1 MFPFGRDWADEILS
15 FGISVNEPSLKV
27 ESGAVQVRLVSHNG
41 GMALFGQ
48 VLTAMITPFDSTGA
62 LDIAEAIR
70 LAKWLQDN
78 GNDGLV
84 ISGTT
89 GESSTLTDP
98 EKLELWEAIIG
109 AVTIPVIAGSG
120 SNDTAHSVHLTK
132 EVTKMGAAGILAVG
146 PYYNRPPQSGLIGH
160 IEAMANATTL
170 PVVVY
175 DIPVRTGRKIS
186 TESLAYLAN
195 NVKNVKALKDAAGN
209 PAEAANLM
217 AMVPKDF
224 ELYSGDDGLTLAFL
238 AYGGSGVIGVAT
250 HWSAPEHQLMVNA
263 FKSGDVK
270 KARAIND
277 ILLESYAFE
286 TGDANPN
293 PIPSKVM
300 MNHLGFN
307 VGQCRLPM
315 GPPPAGLDV
324 RAREVHANLEKARTA
339 LRG

>member
-1 MFPFGRDWADEILS
+1 
-15 FGISVNEPSLKV
+15 
-27 ESGAVQVRLVSHNG
+27 
-41 GMALFGQ
+41 MAIFGQ
-48 VLTAMITPFDSTGA
+48 VLTAMITPFDASGA
-62 LDIAEAIR
+62 LDLNEAVR

-89 GESSTLTDP
+89 GESSTLTDA
-98 EKLELWEAIIG
+98 EKLSLWEAVIN

-120 SNDTAHSVHLTK
+120 SNDTAHSVHMTK

-146 PYYNRPPQSGLIGH
+146 PYYNRPPQSGLEGH
-160 IEAMANATTL
+160 ITAMANATTL

-186 TESLAYLAN
+186 TQTLAKLAN
-195 NVKNVKALKDAAGN
+195 TVPNIKALKDAAGA
-209 PAEAANLM
+209 PAETANLM
-217 AMVPKDF
+217 AQVPKDF

-250 HWSAPEHQLMVNA
+250 HWSAPEHQAMITA
-263 FKSGDVK
+263 FKKGDVAL
-270 KARAIND
+270 ARKYND

-286 TGDANPN
+286 TGDDNPN

-300 MNHLGFN
+300 MNHLGFKA
-307 VGQCRLPM
+307 GDCRLPM
-315 GPPPAGLDV
+315 GPPPAGLAD
-324 RAREVHANLEKARTA
+324 RAATVHANLQKAREA
-339 LRG
+339 LSK

>member
-1 MFPFGRDWADEILS
+1 
-15 FGISVNEPSLKV
+15 
-27 ESGAVQVRLVSHNG
+27 
-41 GMALFGQ
+41 
-48 VLTAMITPFDSTGA
+48 MITPFDASGA
-62 LDIAEAIR
+62 LDLNEAVR

-84 ISGTT
+84 VSGTT
-89 GESSTLTDP
+89 GESSTLTDA
-98 EKLELWEAIIG
+98 EKLALWEAVIN

-146 PYYNRPPQSGLIGH
+146 PYYNRPPQSGLEGH
-160 IEAMANATTL
+160 ITAMANATTL

-186 TESLAYLAN
+186 THTLAKLAN
-195 NVKNVKALKDAAGN
+195 TVPNIKALKDAAGA
-209 PAEAANLM
+209 PAETANLM
-217 AMVPKDF
+217 AQVPKDF

-250 HWSAPEHQLMVNA
+250 HWSAPEHQAMITA
-263 FKSGDVK
+263 FKNGDVAL
-270 KARAIND
+270 ARKYND

-286 TGDANPN
+286 TGDDNPN

-300 MNHLGFN
+300 MNHLGFK
-307 VGQCRLPM
+307 VGECRLPM
-315 GPPPAGLDV
+315 GPPPAGLAD
-324 RAREVHANLEKARTA
+324 RAAVVHANLQKAREA
-339 LRG
+339 LSK

>member
-1 MFPFGRDWADEILS
+1 
-15 FGISVNEPSLKV
+15 
-27 ESGAVQVRLVSHNG
+27 
-41 GMALFGQ
+41 MAIFGQ
-48 VLTAMITPFDSTGA
+48 VLTAMITPFDASGA
-62 LDIAEAIR
+62 LDLNEAVR

-84 ISGTT
+84 VSGTT
-89 GESSTLTDP
+89 GESSTLTDA
-98 EKLELWEAIIG
+98 EKLALWEAVIN

-146 PYYNRPPQSGLIGH
+146 PYYNRPPQSGLEGH
-160 IEAMANATTL
+160 ITAMANATTL

-186 TESLAYLAN
+186 THTLAKLAN
-195 NVKNVKALKDAAGN
+195 TVPNIKALKDAAGA
-209 PAEAANLM
+209 PAETANLM
-217 AMVPKDF
+217 AQVPKDF

-250 HWSAPEHQLMVNA
+250 HWSAPEHQAMITA
-263 FKSGDVK
+263 FKNGDVAL
-270 KARAIND
+270 ARKYND

-286 TGDANPN
+286 TGDDNPN

-300 MNHLGFN
+300 MNYLGFN
-307 VGQCRLPM
+307 VGDCRLPM
-315 GPPPAGLDV
+315 GPPPAGLAD
-324 RAREVHANLEKARTA
+324 RAATVHANLQKAREA
-339 LRG
+339 LSK

>member
-1 MFPFGRDWADEILS
+1 
-15 FGISVNEPSLKV
+15 
-27 ESGAVQVRLVSHNG
+27 
-41 GMALFGQ
+41 MAIFGQ
-48 VLTAMITPFDSTGA
+48 VLTAMITPFDASGA
-62 LDIAEAIR
+62 LDLNEAVR

-89 GESSTLTDP
+89 GESSTLTDA
-98 EKLELWEAIIG
+98 EKLALWEAVIN

-120 SNDTAHSVHLTK
+120 SNDTAHSVHMTK

-146 PYYNRPPQSGLIGH
+146 PYYNRPPQSGLAGH
-160 IEAMANATTL
+160 ITAMANATTL

-186 TESLAYLAN
+186 TQTLAKLAN
-195 NVKNVKALKDAAGN
+195 TVPNIKALKDAAGA
-209 PAEAANLM
+209 PAETANLM
-217 AMVPKDF
+217 AQVPKDF

-250 HWSAPEHQLMVNA
+250 HWSAPEHQSMITA
-263 FKSGDVK
+263 FKKGDVAL
-270 KARAIND
+270 ARQYND

-286 TGDANPN
+286 TGDDNPN

-300 MNHLGFN
+300 MKHLGFN
-307 VGQCRLPM
+307 VGDCRLPM
-315 GPPPAGLDV
+315 GPPPAGLAE
-324 RAREVHANLEKARTA
+324 RAAVVHANLQKAREA
-339 LRG
+339 LSK

>member
-1 MFPFGRDWADEILS
+1 
-15 FGISVNEPSLKV
+15 
-27 ESGAVQVRLVSHNG
+27 
-41 GMALFGQ
+41 MAIFGQ
-48 VLTAMITPFDSTGA
+48 VLTAMITPFDASGA
-62 LDIAEAIR
+62 LDLNEAVR

-84 ISGTT
+84 VSGTT
-89 GESSTLTDP
+89 GESSTLTDA
-98 EKLELWEAIIG
+98 EKLSLWEAVIN

-146 PYYNRPPQSGLIGH
+146 PYYNRPPQSGLEGH
-160 IEAMANATTL
+160 ITAMANATTL

-186 TESLAYLAN
+186 TQTLAKLAN
-195 NVKNVKALKDAAGN
+195 TVPNIKALKDAAGA
-209 PAEAANLM
+209 PAETANLM
-217 AMVPKDF
+217 ALVPKDF

-250 HWSAPEHQLMVNA
+250 HWSAPEHQAMITA
-263 FKSGDVK
+263 FKKGDVAL
-270 KARAIND
+270 ARKYND

-286 TGDANPN
+286 TGDDNPN

-307 VGQCRLPM
+307 VGECRLPM
-315 GPPPAGLDV
+315 GPPPVGLAD
-324 RAREVHANLEKARTA
+324 RAATVHANLQKARHA
-339 LRG
+339 LSK

>member
-1 MFPFGRDWADEILS
+1 
-15 FGISVNEPSLKV
+15 
-27 ESGAVQVRLVSHNG
+27 
-41 GMALFGQ
+41 MAIFGQ
-48 VLTAMITPFDSTGA
+48 VLTAMITPFDASGA
-62 LDIAEAIR
+62 LDLNEAVR

-89 GESSTLTDP
+89 GESSTLTDA
-98 EKLELWEAIIG
+98 EKLALWEAVIN

-146 PYYNRPPQSGLIGH
+146 PYYNRPPQSGLEGH
-160 IEAMANATTL
+160 ITAMANATTL

-186 TESLAYLAN
+186 THTLAKLAN
-195 NVKNVKALKDAAGN
+195 TVPNIKALKDAAGA
-209 PAEAANLM
+209 PAETANLM
-217 AMVPKDF
+217 AQVPKDF

-250 HWSAPEHQLMVNA
+250 HWSAPEHQAMITA
-263 FKSGDVK
+263 FKNGDVAL
-270 KARAIND
+270 ARKYND

-286 TGDANPN
+286 TGDDNPN

-300 MNHLGFN
+300 MNHLGFK
-307 VGQCRLPM
+307 VGDCRLPM
-315 GPPPAGLDV
+315 GPPPAGLADC
-324 RAREVHANLEKARTA
+324 AATVHANLQKAREA
-339 LRG
+339 LSK

>member
-1 MFPFGRDWADEILS
+1 
-15 FGISVNEPSLKV
+15 
-27 ESGAVQVRLVSHNG
+27 
-41 GMALFGQ
+41 MAIFGQ
-48 VLTAMITPFDSTGA
+48 VLTAMITPFDASGA
-62 LDIAEAIR
+62 LDLNEAVR

-89 GESSTLTDP
+89 GESSTLTDA
-98 EKLELWEAIIG
+98 EKLSLWEAVIN

-120 SNDTAHSVHLTK
+120 SNDTAHSVHMTK

-146 PYYNRPPQSGLIGH
+146 PYYNRPPQSGLAGH
-160 IEAMANATTL
+160 ITAMANATTL

-186 TESLAYLAN
+186 TQTLAKLAN
-195 NVKNVKALKDAAGN
+195 TVPNIKALKDAAGA
-209 PAEAANLM
+209 PAETANLM
-217 AMVPKDF
+217 ALVPKDF

-250 HWSAPEHQLMVNA
+250 HWSAPEHQAMITA
-263 FKSGDVK
+263 FKNGDVAL
-270 KARAIND
+270 ARKYND

-286 TGDANPN
+286 TGDDNPN

-300 MNHLGFN
+300 MKYLGFN
-307 VGQCRLPM
+307 VGDCRLPM
-315 GPPPAGLDV
+315 GPPPAGLAD
-324 RAREVHANLEKARTA
+324 RAAVVHANLQKAREA
-339 LRG
+339 LSK

>member
-1 MFPFGRDWADEILS
+1 
-15 FGISVNEPSLKV
+15 
-27 ESGAVQVRLVSHNG
+27 
-41 GMALFGQ
+41 MAIFGQ
-48 VLTAMITPFDSTGA
+48 VLTAMITPFDASGA
-62 LDIAEAIR
+62 LDLNEAVR

-89 GESSTLTDP
+89 GESSTLTDA
-98 EKLELWEAIIG
+98 EKLSLWEAVIN

-146 PYYNRPPQSGLIGH
+146 PYYNRPPQSGLAGH
-160 IEAMANATTL
+160 ITAMANATSL
-170 PVVVY
+170 PVVIY

-186 TESLAYLAN
+186 TQTLAKLAN
-195 NVKNVKALKDAAGN
+195 TVPNIKALKDAAGA
-209 PAEAANLM
+209 PAETANLM
-217 AMVPKDF
+217 AQVPKDF

-250 HWSAPEHQLMVNA
+250 HWSAPEHQAMITA
-263 FKSGDVK
+263 FKKGDVAL
-270 KARAIND
+270 ARKYND

-286 TGDANPN
+286 TGDDNPN

-300 MNHLGFN
+300 MKHLGFN
-307 VGQCRLPM
+307 VGDCRLPM
-315 GPPPAGLDV
+315 GPPPAGLAE
-324 RAREVHANLEKARTA
+324 RAAAVHANLQKARAA
-339 LRG
+339 LSK